1 MTREEEEKYCSDMRD
16 LFAAPGWALLVSEC
30 RDAIASSDN
39 VDQIVNL
46 EMLYHSKGCKN
57 FALQILALPD
67 HVLSIEESWSEEE
80 VEGVDASYS

>member
-16 LFAAPGWALLVSEC
+16 LFAAPGWVLLVSEC
-30 RDAIASSDN
+30 QNAIDSSDN
-39 VDQIVNL
+39 VDQITNV
-46 EMLYHSKGCKN
+46 ETLYHSKGCKN

-67 HVLSIEESWSEEE
+67 HVLSIEDSWSEEE